1 MLDWFPTVALVAV
14 MTTAALTDLK
24 SRRIPNRLV
33 VAGLVLGLAAR
44 LLSGW
49 SALVDGLVAAA
60 LALLFGMLLFSAG
73 AMGAGDG
80 KLMAVI
86 GAFLGLEQG
95 LLALGAGAVAGAILS
110 VLLAV
115 RRGVMIPVLLR
126 TRDLGLW
133 MATFGRRGERA
144 RLGEAGTVSF
154 PFGVALAIGTLAVWF
169 NVIHW

>member
-1 MLDWFPTVALVAV
+1 MLDWFPTVALLGV

-33 VAGLVLGLAAR
+33 VAGLVLGLTAR

-49 SALVDGLVAAA
+49 AA
-60 LALLFGMLLFSAG
+60 LADGVLGAVLALLLGMLLFSAG

-86 GAFLGLEQG
+86 GAFLGVEQG
-95 LLALGAGAVAGAILS
+95 LLALGAGAVVGAILS
-110 VLLAV
+110 MLLAL
-115 RRGVMIPVLLR
+115 RSGVMIPVLLR

-133 MATFGRRGERA
+133 LVTFGRKGERA
-144 RLGEAGTVSF
+144 RLGQAGTVSF
-154 PFGVALAIGTLAVWF
+154 PFGVALAIGAMAVWF
-169 NVIHW
+169 NVVHW